1 MLFFDMKRETLTPK
15 GKMNFIGAVHK
26 YFDSYTQGI
35 NQTTR
40 DTYINRYE
48 TMIFPYVNTAFP
60 MSEYSEEN
68 LEELL
73 SVIGEET
80 NYSRLSINTDIR
92 HLVYDPCEA
101 FFKDPQNLD
110 IDHYRMWG
118 NGYDFEKRKDA
129 KEDVNAAAMLIRR
142 SLSVKEELLVCDA
155 LKDPETSQGELIG
168 LTLMFCSAVRNNEAC
183 GLNWGGIR
191 EMQDH
196 PGCYYMQ
203 IYQTTKIASNALKLG
218 GKTYNAPRQI
228 PVIDCLL
235 DLLQKRKSFLT
246 ENISFPYTAEDG
258 TVYRSID
265 EMPVACH
272 GSSYGIRCTSR
283 NLSDAGK
290 NLLREKVKMSEKEYA
305 GLSYLLRQENDAEDG
320 LVEKDVT
327 TYLLRRNMATHLY
340 TLGMSMLD
348 SQYIMGHCIEN
359 TPLKRVDFA
368 DEEYL
373 YRLLKIMNKHP
384 LNQAEDHTYK
394 LNSSL
399 HIDNEPFVN
408 LEISGSAD
416 LYIDVIYRE
425 KRDTLRIENISDD
438 QTNLDVVEKHS
449 SRTEQSEVN
458 VTDEIRKAYQISE
471 AGTKQ

>member
-1 MLFFDMKRETLTPK
+1 
-15 GKMNFIGAVHK
+15 
-26 YFDSYTQGI
+26 
-35 NQTTR
+35 
-40 DTYINRYE
+40 
-48 TMIFPYVNTAFP
+48 
-60 MSEYSEEN
+60 
-68 LEELL
+68 
-73 SVIGEET
+73 
-80 NYSRLSINTDIR
+80 
-92 HLVYDPCEA
+92 
-101 FFKDPQNLD
+101 
-110 IDHYRMWG
+110 
-118 NGYDFEKRKDA
+118 
-129 KEDVNAAAMLIRR
+129 
-142 SLSVKEELLVCDA
+142 
-155 LKDPETSQGELIG
+155 
-168 LTLMFCSAVRNNEAC
+168 
-183 GLNWGGIR
+183 
-191 EMQDH
+191 
-196 PGCYYMQ
+196 
-203 IYQTTKIASNALKLG
+203 
-218 GKTYNAPRQI
+218 
-228 PVIDCLL
+228 
-235 DLLQKRKSFLT
+235 
-246 ENISFPYTAEDG
+246 
-258 TVYRSID
+258 
-265 EMPVACH
+265 MPVACH

-416 LYIDVIYRE
+416 LYIDVRNRE

-438 QTNLDVVEKHS
+438 QTNLDVLEKHS